1 MRIASWSRIIL
12 ESSVSRFRLAIVLCL
27 SLASAARASVIVVT
41 NRTRAAV
48 SFRLELE
55 PATVSHSR
63 DFTLDAGD
71 CIPIPL
77 FGPAQ
82 MCFDSAGQAKKY
94 QVFPQGLF
102 YFGQTGDGQIDVGQI
117 GLSATEVVS
126 DDKPRA
132 AVVSRIENAAVSP
145 QPIVV
150 IPIKILFDDA
160 EVTPRAIW
168 EARLQKRFNEVS
180 RLFKKYCFVEFQ
192 IVAVESWHSD
202 ASITQLD
209 KALKEFE
216 RQVDSAPARLAIGF
230 TAQQRQKLQDQHLG
244 GTRGPLHTHL
254 LVRERVNKNTER
266 ECLEVL
272 VHELGHFL
280 GAVHSP
286 EQNSVMRPVLGDR
299 YARSTRFRIVFDP
312 LNTMAM
318 SLVSQALVTQP
329 DLRFGQLPSTTQ
341 DELRR
346 LYIDLARA
354 RPDDPAAPI
363 YLRMLGGN
371 HPSLPALR

>member
-1 MRIASWSRIIL
+1 
-12 ESSVSRFRLAIVLCL
+12 
-27 SLASAARASVIVVT
+27 
-41 NRTRAAV
+41 
-48 SFRLELE
+48 LELE
-55 PATVSHSR
+55 PDAASHSR

-82 MCFDSAGQAKKY
+82 MRFDSAGQAKKY

-117 GLSATEVVS
+117 GLSTTEVVS
-126 DDKPRA
+126 DDKPRS

-209 KALKEFE
+209 KAFKEFE

-230 TAQQRQKLQDQHLG
+230 TAQQRKKLQDQHLG

-254 LVRERVNKNTER
+254 LIRERVNKNTER

-329 DLRFGQLPSTTQ
+329 DLRFGQLPPTTQ